1 MKNMFCGFE
10 QLLGLV
16 TLFPYKYYIDFKTKS
31 NYFLISSLHTISDF
45 IFSRTINTQ
54 NWTY

>member
-1 MKNMFCGFE
+1 MKNMFCDFE

-31 NYFLISSLHTISDF
+31 NYFLISSLPTISLTLY
-45 IFSRTINTQ
+45 SLEL
-54 NWTY
+54 